1 MIVSKCKMCGS
12 TEGRELLNVSE
23 CNDTYLDYMEIE
35 YKSRNRFYK
44 ECNNCSFVYRSL
56 FLTDDEKEK
65 LMAKGAAV
73 GSRDGLDRVRFDD
86 RRVVG
91 GGVGGRQGGSVV
103 CAPTWMVGPSAR
115 GSE

>member
-1 MIVSKCKMCGS
+1 MKSTIGAVMSGETRATRSTTSPRVVPAASARVAAACRVVRIGDGFDPKVS
-12 TEGRELLNVSE
+12 
-23 CNDTYLDYMEIE
+23 DDD
-35 YKSRNRFYK
+35 
-44 ECNNCSFVYRSL
+44 
-56 FLTDDEKEK
+56 DDEKEK

-91 GGVGGRQGGSVV
+91 GRRGRVGGGSVV